1 VTVKPMLGDWEVA
14 RISSIRT
21 GERRRLVELP
31 VPGRQGSLFQ
41 DLDGEPTAVV
51 LTGSLYGDEARDK
64 FLQQVREKFK
74 AGEPV
79 TFIADILNST
89 DVKYVIVEALRFR
102 QMATLPDVTEY
113 VIALRESPPPPPPPD
128 PLGGLD
134 SDLLDAA
141 GGVLDSVSGALDAIT
156 ALGDIPNF
164 GDPTQKLGGLL
175 DQFGTATGDLTG
187 QLGSLGELFGGGD

>member
-41 DLDGEPTAVV
+41 DLDGEPTTVV
-51 LTGSLYGDEARDK
+51 LTGSLFGDEARDD
-64 FLQQVREKFK
+64 FLQEVREKFK

-79 TFIADILNST
+79 TFVADILNST
-89 DVKYVIVEALRFR
+89 DVQYVVVEALRFR
-102 QMATLPDVTEY
+102 QVATQPDETEY

-134 SDLLDAA
+134 SGLLDAA

-156 ALGDIPNF
+156 AIGDIPNF
-164 GDPTQKLGGLL
+164 GDPTTQLGGLL
-175 DQFGTATGDLTG
+175 DQFGSATGGLTG
-187 QLGSLGELFGGGD
+187 KLGSLGDLFGGGN